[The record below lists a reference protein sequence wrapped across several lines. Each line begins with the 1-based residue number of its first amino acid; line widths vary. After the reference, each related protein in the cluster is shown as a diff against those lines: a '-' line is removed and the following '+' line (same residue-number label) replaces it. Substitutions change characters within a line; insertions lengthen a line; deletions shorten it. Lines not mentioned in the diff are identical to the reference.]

1 MERKEDTIHI
11 KKYLADCL
19 NELTELETKRNF
31 FINNLDNEEPEIDP
45 SVLQKKMKSKIEA
58 LFGEEGEYDSAEIQT
73 LPDIEAKI
81 SEITETIKALERH
94 IMGVPIKAGM
104 VMGEI
109 ENIEGKHADDSHE
122 SQFNDAVEQA
132 LDELFR

>member
-19 NELTELETKRNF
+19 NDLTELETKRKF

-45 SVLQKKMKSKIEA
+45 SVLRKEMKSKAEA
-58 LFGEEGEYDSAEIQT
+58 LAGEEGEYASAEIQT

-81 SEITETIKALERH
+81 AEITETIKALERH
-94 IMGVPIKAGM
+94 IMGVPIKASM

-109 ENIEGKHADDSHE
+109 ESREEKYADESHE